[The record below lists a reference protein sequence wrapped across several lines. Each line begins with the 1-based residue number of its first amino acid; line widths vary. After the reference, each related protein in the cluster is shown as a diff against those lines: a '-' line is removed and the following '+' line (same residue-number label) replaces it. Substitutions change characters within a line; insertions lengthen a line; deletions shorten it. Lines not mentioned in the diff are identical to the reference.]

1 MGKEGLD
8 RKKLG
13 DSVRRVTQENE
24 RLKNKDETN
33 FSIFDCLKYHSYK
46 EHKSEKVKLGSFKCK
61 QCNYVGVKQ
70 DSFEQHVRMKHA
82 NTKDSKMSTRHVCEF
97 CDYESVSELNMRTHE
112 RDVHMRTKSKSK
124 FPYEQC
130 NKDFETSH
138 HLHRHKQEVHTEK
151 LFPCDVCN
159 FTATNDAELSSHLEK
174 NTRLQ
179 E

>member
-1 MGKEGLD
+1 MEDTTSQEESQSAKVVYKCNHCDFKTGE
-8 RKKLG
+8 KK
-13 DSVRRVTQENE
+13 
-24 RLKNKDETN
+24 
-33 FSIFDCLKYHSYK
+33 CLKDHSYK
-46 EHKSEKVKLGSFKCK
+46 EHKSEQVKLGSFKCK

-151 LFPCDVCN
+151 LFPCDV
-159 FTATNDAELSSHLEK
+159 
-174 NTRLQ
+174 
-179 E
+179 